1 MPDWSAIISQLETA
15 GVRPRP
21 DATPSTVSG
30 GDISSAW
37 RLATENGDLFI
48 KTGPASSAEM
58 FGAEAEGLTE
68 LASTDAIR
76 VPNVVASG
84 QTELSAYLGLE
95 WMSFERADAATE
107 RLFGEQLAT
116 LHHTTQNR
124 YGWHRNN
131 TIGLTPQENTWRDNW
146 LDFFREQRL
155 GFQLRLAAENG
166 YSGELQQRGRQ
177 LLKRLPVYFDVAEP
191 AASLLHGDLWGGN
204 WGCSGGQP
212 VIFDPAV
219 YYGDREMDIAMT
231 KLFGGFGEDFYAAY
245 ELSWPLQD
253 GHQERQHLYQLYHVL
268 NHLNLFGSA
277 YLGHAVRLLEKLH

>member
-15 GVRPRP
+15 GVRPLP
-21 DATPSTVSG
+21 AATPSTVSG

-58 FGAEAEGLTE
+58 FDAEAEGLTE
-68 LASTDAIR
+68 LSSTDAIR

>member
-1 MPDWSAIISQLETA
+1 MPDWSAIISQLEDA
-15 GVRPRP
+15 GVRPLP

-37 RLATENGDLFI
+37 RLATEHGDLFI

-58 FGAEAEGLTE
+58 FVAEAEGLTE

-76 VPNVVASG
+76 VPNVIASG

-116 LHHTTQNR
+116 LHQTTKNR

-131 TIGLTPQENTWRDNW
+131 TIGLTLQENTWRDNW

-191 AASLLHGDLWGGN
+191 AASLMHGDLWGGN

-231 KLFGGFGEDFYAAY
+231 KLFGGFGADFYAAY
-245 ELSWPLQD
+245 ESSWPLQD

-277 YLGHAVRLLEKLH
+277 YLGHAMRLLEKLH

>member
-1 MPDWSAIISQLETA
+1 MPDWSAIISQLEDA
-15 GVRPRP
+15 GVRPLP

-37 RLATENGDLFI
+37 RLATENGDVFI

-58 FGAEAEGLTE
+58 FVAEAEGLTE

-76 VPNVVASG
+76 VPNVIASG

-107 RLFGEQLAT
+107 RVFGEQLAT
-116 LHHTTQNR
+116 LHQTTKNR

-131 TIGLTPQENTWRDNW
+131 TIGLTLQENTGRDNW

-191 AASLLHGDLWGGN
+191 AASLMHGDLWGGN

-231 KLFGGFGEDFYAAY
+231 KLFGGFGADFYAAY
-245 ELSWPLQD
+245 ESSWPLQD

-277 YLGHAVRLLEKLH
+277 YLGHAMRLLEKLH

>member
-15 GVRPRP
+15 GVRPLP
-21 DATPSTVSG
+21 AATPSTVSG

-58 FGAEAEGLTE
+58 FDAEAEGLTE

>member
-1 MPDWSAIISQLETA
+1 MPDWSAIISQLEDA
-15 GVRPRP
+15 GVRPLP

-37 RLATENGDLFI
+37 RLATENGDLFL

-58 FGAEAEGLTE
+58 FDAEAEGLTE
-68 LASTDAIR
+68 LSSTDAIR

-107 RLFGEQLAT
+107 RLFGEQLAM
-116 LHHTTQNR
+116 LHHTTKSR

-155 GFQLRLAAENG
+155 GYQLRLAAENG

-231 KLFGGFGEDFYAAY
+231 KLFGGFGADFYAAY
-245 ELSWPLQD
+245 ESSWPLLD

-277 YLGHAVRLLEKLH
+277 YLGHAMRLLEKLH

>member
-15 GVRPRP
+15 GVRPLP
-21 DATPSTVSG
+21 AATPSTVSG

-58 FGAEAEGLTE
+58 FDAEAEGLTE

-231 KLFGGFGEDFYAAY
+231 KLFGGFGAEFYAAY
-245 ELSWPLQD
+245 ESSWPLQD

>member
-1 MPDWSAIISQLETA
+1 MPDWSAIISQLEDA
-15 GVRPRP
+15 GVRPLP

-37 RLATENGDLFI
+37 RLATENGDVFI

-58 FGAEAEGLTE
+58 FVAEAEGLTE

-76 VPNVVASG
+76 VPNVIASG

-116 LHHTTQNR
+116 LHHTTKNR

-131 TIGLTPQENTWRDNW
+131 TIGLTLQENTGRDNW

-191 AASLLHGDLWGGN
+191 AASLMHGDLWGGN

-231 KLFGGFGEDFYAAY
+231 KLFGGFGADFYAAY
-245 ELSWPLQD
+245 ESSWPLQD

-277 YLGHAVRLLEKLH
+277 YLGHAMRLLEKLH

>member
-15 GVRPRP
+15 GVRPLP
-21 DATPSTVSG
+21 AATPSTVSG

-58 FGAEAEGLTE
+58 FDAEAEGLTE

-107 RLFGEQLAT
+107 RLFGERLAT

-166 YSGELQQRGRQ
+166 YSGELQQHGRQ

-231 KLFGGFGEDFYAAY
+231 KLFGGFGAEFYAAY
-245 ELSWPLQD
+245 ESSWPLQD

>member
-116 LHHTTQNR
+116 LHHTTKNR

-155 GFQLRLAAENG
+155 GYQLRLAAENG
-166 YSGELQQRGRQ
+166 YSGELQQHGRQ

-231 KLFGGFGEDFYAAY
+231 KLFGGFGAEFYAAY
-245 ELSWPLQD
+245 ESSWPLQD